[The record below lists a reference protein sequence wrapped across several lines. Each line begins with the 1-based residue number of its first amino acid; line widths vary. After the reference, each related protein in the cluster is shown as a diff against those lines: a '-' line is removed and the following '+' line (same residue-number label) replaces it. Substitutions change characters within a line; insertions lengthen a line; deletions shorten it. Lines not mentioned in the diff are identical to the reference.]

1 MLRLIDYLS
10 GYPPFDRLVVEAA
23 VVGEAAPP
31 VEAVPSAGSQRVAV
45 AMPSA
50 AVEAASPTGA
60 AQAASGPA
68 VAVACPSHIH
78 AYLAAGLLHH
88 RPWSDNTV
96 LVIAPSQDAALEI
109 EHELG
114 LYCPE
119 RPVVYLP
126 PRGVWYGSEG
136 EVKPRVAGRRARAVG
151 ALSPE
156 VAREQGQPVL
166 VVEAATL
173 MEGVVMPVGPPLSV
187 SAGAHLDF
195 EGFTRS
201 LAALGY
207 VRVDQV
213 EDAGDLSVRGGIID
227 VFPTTERYPVRI
239 EFWGDEVES
248 LRSFSVYSQ
257 RSLGPLERVR
267 LYAAAEQPGSAP
279 VGVASLLPRG
289 THVVQTDPAR
299 ARAAVEGF
307 QSDLADVLGD
317 RAGEGSYVAWPEIE
331 KALAAFSPVIL
342 DSLGSSGQEKGPGSS
357 GEGEEADGRPAFR
370 ATSGD
375 LPVTNLPEA
384 EEAIRRLVED
394 GYRVVIAFEQRAEA
408 ERAGYMLRRVT
419 GSVGSAGDVG
429 HGPGVT
435 FLPVSHRRHFVLPDL
450 KLALLTD
457 AVIFPRRHKAVGVR
471 RPLAGLELSTFRDLR
486 KGDYVVHED
495 HGVGR
500 FEGISTKTVAGIT
513 RDYLDLAYRD
523 GDMLYIPHD
532 QIAKVMRYVG
542 AGGTPP
548 GLAKLGGRSWE
559 HVKSRVRRAAR
570 QVAGELLHL
579 YALRQAT
586 TGHPFSEDGEWQARF
601 EKAFPYEETEDQQQA
616 IDAVKD
622 DMESAQPMDRLLCGD
637 VGYGKTEVALRAAF
651 KATLDGKQVMLLVPT
666 TILAQQHYG
675 TFRERFADFPVK
687 VEMLSRFRS
696 AAEQKRILKDFS
708 AGRIDVL
715 IGTHRLL
722 SQDVTPKD
730 LGLVIVDEEQRF
742 GVAQKEALRRLK
754 VRVDVLTLTAT
765 PIPRTLQMS
774 LSGVRDITVIE
785 TPPRDR
791 HPIQTY
797 VGLYDEG
804 MVKRAIEREID
815 RGGQV
820 YYLHNRVETID
831 KTAAL
836 LRGVVPRARLA
847 VAHGQMPEQ
856 ELERVM
862 LEFLRGDSDALV
874 TTTIIESGLDIPN
887 ANTLIVERADL
898 LGLAQLYQIR
908 GRIGRSARVAHAFLF
923 HPDEAVLTAE
933 AVARLSTLADYTELG
948 SGFKIAMRD
957 LEIRGAGELLGEE
970 QSGHIAAVGFEMYLS
985 MLQQAAAELQGQKV
999 STEKLPR
1006 VEVGIDA
1013 HVPAAFIGYEAARV
1027 DLHRRIASAGT
1038 RNDLEELRF
1047 ELKDRFGD
1055 IPEPVDNL
1063 IFLGEVRA
1071 TLQELGADSLSV
1083 RQGRLLV
1090 TGLALPPGSRERL
1103 RARDRRYVY
1112 AAVQGQLSLGIR
1124 GDERGPR
1131 DTVRQV
1137 LDDILALPREE
1148 ESA

>member
-1 MLRLIDYLS
+1 MPRLIDYLG
-10 GYPPFDRLVVEAA
+10 GYPPFEQLLAQAA
-23 VVGEAAPP
+23 PQTRAAPP
-31 VEAVPSAGSQRVAV
+31 SEVARTGSRVTD
-45 AMPSA
+45 
-50 AVEAASPTGA
+50 AASPISVEVT
-60 AQAASGPA
+60 
-68 VAVACPSHIH
+68 CPSHIH
-78 AYLAAGLLHH
+78 AYLAAGLLQR
-88 RPWSDNTV
+88 RPWSENVV
-96 LVIAPSQDAALEI
+96 LVIAPSQEAALEM
-109 EHELG
+109 EHEIG
-114 LYCPE
+114 LYCGE

-126 PRGVWYGSEG
+126 RRGVWYGSEG

-151 ALSPE
+151 ALSPQ
-156 VAREQGQPVL
+156 VVGEQEYPVL

-173 MEGVVMPVGPPLSV
+173 LEGVVAPTEPPLTV
-187 SAGAHLDF
+187 SAGAYLDF
-195 EGFTRS
+195 EGLTRS
-201 LAALGY
+201 LARRGY
-207 VRVDQV
+207 VRMDQV
-213 EDAGDLSVRGGIID
+213 EDAGDFSVRGGIID
-227 VFPTTERYPVRI
+227 VFPTTERYPMRI
-239 EFWGDEVES
+239 EFWGDEVEN

-267 LYAAAEQPGSAP
+267 LHAASEEPGVEP
-279 VGVASLLPRG
+279 VSVVSLLPEG
-289 THVVQTDPAR
+289 ALVIQTDPAR
-299 ARAAVEGF
+299 ARAAIDGF
-307 QSDLADVLGD
+307 QSDLSDVLGD
-317 RAGEGSYVAWPEIE
+317 REKGRWYAGWPEIE
-331 KALAAFSPVIL
+331 EALAAFPAVIL
-342 DSLGSSGQEKGPGSS
+342 DSLGQVAG
-357 GEGEEADGRPAFR
+357 ADPAPAFR
-370 ATSGD
+370 ATSGE
-375 LPVTNLPEA
+375 LPVANLPEA
-384 EEAIRRLVED
+384 EEAIRRLVDD

-408 ERAGYMLRRVT
+408 ERAGYILRRVT
-419 GSVGSAGDVG
+419 GSVGTAGDVG
-429 HGPGVT
+429 RGPGVT
-435 FLPVSHRRHFVLPDL
+435 FLPVPHRRHFMLPDL

-457 AVIFPRRHKAVGVR
+457 ALIFPRRHKAAAAR

-486 KGDYVVHED
+486 KGDFVVHED

-500 FEGISTKTVAGIT
+500 FQGISTKTVAGVT

-548 GLAKLGGRSWE
+548 ALAKLGGRSWE
-559 HVKSRVRRAAR
+559 HLKSRVRKAAR

-586 TGHPFSEDGEWQARF
+586 FGHRFSEDGEWQVRF
-601 EKAFPYEETEDQQQA
+601 EKAFPYEETEDQRQA
-616 IDAVKD
+616 IDTVKD

-651 KATLDGKQVMLLVPT
+651 KATLDSKQVMLLVPT

-708 AGRIDVL
+708 AGRVDVL

-722 SQDVTPKD
+722 SQDVTAKD

-804 MVKRAIEREID
+804 MVKRAIEREIG

-831 KTAAL
+831 KTAAR
-836 LRGVVPRARLA
+836 LRGLMPQVRFA

-856 ELERVM
+856 DLERVM
-862 LEFLRGDSDALV
+862 LEFLRGDSDVLV

-923 HPDEAVLTAE
+923 HPDEAVLTGE
-933 AVARLSTLADYTELG
+933 AIARLSTLADYTELG

-985 MLQQAAAELQGQKV
+985 MLQDAAAELQGQKV

-1013 HVPAAFIGYEAARV
+1013 HVPARFIGYEAARV

-1038 RNDLEELRF
+1038 RNELEELRV

-1055 IPEPVDNL
+1055 IPESVDNL
-1063 IFLGEVRA
+1063 IFLGEVRV

-1083 RQGRLLV
+1083 RQGRLLA
-1090 TGLALPPGSRERL
+1090 TGLTLPPGSREKL
-1103 RARDRRYVY
+1103 RSRDRRYVY
-1112 AAVQGQLSLGIR
+1112 ASVQGQLSLGLR

-1131 DTVRQV
+1131 QAVREV
-1137 LDDILALPREE
+1137 LDDILALAGGED
-1148 ESA
+1148 AA